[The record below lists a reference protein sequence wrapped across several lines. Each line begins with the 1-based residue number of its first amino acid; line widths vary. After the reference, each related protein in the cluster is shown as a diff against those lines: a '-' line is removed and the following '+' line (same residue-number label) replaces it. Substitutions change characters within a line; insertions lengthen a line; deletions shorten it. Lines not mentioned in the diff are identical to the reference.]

1 MSTIAVIGS
10 FLQAWLVDCCLSEAF
25 SFMRFPFY
33 LDDNGDDVRVGDDDL
48 YFGCCFTLII
58 RLKHFALLLIFP
70 SYLHSP
76 FFNTCFVN

>member
-33 LDDNGDDVRVGDDDL
+33 LDDNGDDDVLDNTQL
-48 YFGCCFTLII
+48 YEWVMMIFTSAA
-58 RLKHFALLLIFP
+58 ALP
-70 SYLHSP
+70 
-76 FFNTCFVN
+76 